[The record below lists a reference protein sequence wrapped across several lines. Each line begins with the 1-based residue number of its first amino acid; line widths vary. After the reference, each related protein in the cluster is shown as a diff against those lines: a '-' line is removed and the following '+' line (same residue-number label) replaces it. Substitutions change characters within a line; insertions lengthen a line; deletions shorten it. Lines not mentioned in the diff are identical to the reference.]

1 MTSNAIA
8 SELLTEGGI
17 DVGELPADLDVIDL
31 LQEANERQPQ
41 QAWSFFV
48 NISDGAATEFSV
60 GLDGDRGVVT
70 WWDGQ
75 DSFRP
80 AHGSN
85 TEPVDYWRGGHHS
98 QLPAGYEISAE
109 DTLAALREFL
119 RTHECPTNIEWVM
132 E

>member
-1 MTSNAIA
+1 MTTNAIA

-17 DVGELPADLDVIDL
+17 DVGELPADLDVVETL
-31 LQEANERQPQ
+31 REANERQPQ

-48 NISDGAATEFSV
+48 NIADAASPEFSI

-80 AHGSN
+80 AHGTN

-98 QLPAGYEISAE
+98 QLPEGHEISA
-109 DTLAALREFL
+109 DDALTALQEFL
-119 RTHECPTNIEWVM
+119 RTHERPTNIEWVWD
-132 E
+132 